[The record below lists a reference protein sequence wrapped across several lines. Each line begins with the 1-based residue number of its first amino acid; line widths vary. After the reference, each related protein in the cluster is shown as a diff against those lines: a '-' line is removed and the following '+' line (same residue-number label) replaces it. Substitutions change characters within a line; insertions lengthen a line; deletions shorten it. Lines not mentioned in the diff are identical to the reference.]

1 MEEQDQLSRIED
13 QKRHEMMEMLRRKA
27 EERRRRENSEK
38 RKRLEQERLQE
49 LELEKQ
55 KLIKEKERKMALDDW
70 LRNKRAEEKRKNS
83 MAKFVQK
90 KATNSYS
97 QHPNQYDK
105 PPEKNIAH
113 TLLPHKIKP
122 VVYDP

>member
-1 MEEQDQLSRIED
+1 
-13 QKRHEMMEMLRRKA
+13 MLRRKA

-70 LRNKRAEEKRKNS
+70 LRNKRAEERRKNS

-90 KATNSYS
+90 KGTHMYG
-97 QHPNQYDK
+97 QHTSQYDK
-105 PPEKNIAH
+105 TTEKNIAH
-113 TLLPHKIKP
+113 TLLPQKMKA
-122 VVYDP
+122 VVFDP